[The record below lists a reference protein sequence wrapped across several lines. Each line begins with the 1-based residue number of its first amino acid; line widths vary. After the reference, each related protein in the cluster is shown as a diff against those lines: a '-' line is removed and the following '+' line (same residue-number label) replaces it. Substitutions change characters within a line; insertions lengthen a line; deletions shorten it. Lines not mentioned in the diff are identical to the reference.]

1 MNKPARSTAE
11 IVILNEA
18 SAADDS
24 ALREAVSA
32 AETVGHKLA
41 AARKAKGLTL
51 QAVHEGTKVKIAHL
65 AAIELGDQSS
75 LPAVPFAAGFVKAYA
90 QFLGLNA
97 NEYSAAYKAEFGGVA
112 PATAAPARPSQV
124 LSAPAMIETPSTET
138 AVAPPAQI
146 DPPLAVIEPQPVE
159 VLAPAP
165 VAPPLL
171 AATADEPAA
180 APSPARAKPAAPP
193 DRFVAYFGIGAAC
206 LCVAWIGANAFLSKP
221 ASPTPTVTFT
231 DVAPTKDA
239 GTSAVAQEEG
249 AAPADEPVV
258 AEPAPAID
266 PATEEPRIAI
276 VKPPKVKPAPKPS
289 RAEDR
294 AMTEIAIA
302 DAPVVSA
309 SSPAGPDG
317 ATAPFVDPFALPA
330 ISTPVAAEAIVP
342 AKIVRSAAPK
352 YPERCAARSKRAET
366 VSVAFDVTVEGR
378 PTNASVAESSNACFN
393 DAAVETAYRMRFSPR
408 TVDGQAQMEFGKR
421 VTVQFT
427 R

>member
-51 QAVHEGTKVKIAHL
+51 QTVHEGTKVKIAHL

-97 NEYSAAYKAEFGGVA
+97 NEYSAAYKAEFGGIA
-112 PATAAPARPSQV
+112 PATAAPARPAQF
-124 LSAPAMIETPSTET
+124 LSAPAMIETPLTET
-138 AVAPPAQI
+138 AVAPPARI
-146 DPPLAVIEPQPVE
+146 EPPLAAIEPQPVE
-159 VLAPAP
+159 ILAPAH
-165 VAPPLL
+165 VAPPLP

-180 APSPARAKPAAPP
+180 APSPARAKPTAPP

-221 ASPTPTVTFT
+221 AAPTPTVTFT

-289 RAEDR
+289 RAEDK
-294 AMTEIAIA
+294 AMAEIAIA
-302 DAPVVSA
+302 DAPVVAAPS
-309 SSPAGPDG
+309 
-317 ATAPFVDPFALPA
+317 TAADPFALSAASEPTPA
-330 ISTPVAAEAIVP
+330 IAESIEP
-342 AKIVRSAAPK
+342 AKLIRSAAPK
-352 YPERCAARSKRAET
+352 YPERCSARAKRAET

-378 PTNASVAESSNACFN
+378 PTNASIAETSNDCFN

-408 TVDGQAQMEFGKR
+408 TIDGRPQMEFGKR